1 MGGSGVKRKIFVSRR
16 DIERS
21 LNARLRFLA
30 RSIARIGLDARDKN
44 YRILLVLAGGD
55 EVKQGISTVY
65 ILYKYFTTLSG
76 KITRPK
82 ILYMFRREFD
92 DELVKAVL
100 VRKMLE
106 KRLKDSRV
114 VVDTFKRS
122 DRHMGRTMQALVMDL
137 SHGLKPN
144 DIGRLVGVV
153 EGGGLII
160 FLTPSIEEWPY
171 ARNVFSETLSTPK
184 YPNPRNLF
192 VKWFIETLYSSEG
205 IIIYDLGRDETLRF
219 ATPEIERLSRREVK
233 IPEEHLFP
241 SEIYKLALTEDQV
254 KVIKALE
261 ELVPKPRK
269 KKMIVITADRG
280 RGKSGA
286 IGIALPPLVEELL
299 KVKNRVRVGVTAISP
314 TNIESLMTLA
324 MRSLEELK
332 IRYKAIER
340 GGKIIELRGSN
351 FSIEYWEPSVIPR
364 LDLDI
369 VVVDEASGLPVNML
383 LKIWKSFNRIVMAT
397 TIHGYEG
404 AGRGFSLRFLK
415 KVKNDPD
422 TDLIHVEMEEP
433 IRYSKNDPVEKWVFK
448 ALLLDAEPEPLTDE
462 DFELIKRKDFTYL
475 KLEPEELFK
484 EANIKMLKNVF
495 GIYVEAHYRNEP
507 DDLAMIADAPHHRVR
522 ALALPNGKIIAS
534 AQLAEEGD
542 LSEETIEKIL
552 KEGSV
557 HGNIIPDRILK
568 YYRDKEF
575 ARKTGYRIVRI
586 AVHPEAQGMGIGSY
600 FLEKICE
607 EAREKNFHWVG
618 SGFGASEELLR
629 FWIKNGFLPIHI
641 SPSRNPV
648 SGEYSVL
655 VLRSISRDLDEN
667 LRDYR
672 RRFRNRLLESLYDV
686 YRDMEAEIALL
697 LIRPLEC
704 EDLHEDKDL
713 MLKLDPVDRD
723 RIELYIK
730 RLMTY
735 EVVSDLIT
743 RIVRV
748 YWRNPCPKTRLRKD
762 FEKLTIAKVL
772 QGRSWDSVASELNMS
787 KGHAI
792 QIMRDIIEEILR
804 KISE

>member
-1 MGGSGVKRKIFVSRR
+1 
-16 DIERS
+16 
-21 LNARLRFLA
+21 
-30 RSIARIGLDARDKN
+30 
-44 YRILLVLAGGD
+44 
-55 EVKQGISTVY
+55 
-65 ILYKYFTTLSG
+65 
-76 KITRPK
+76 
-82 ILYMFRREFD
+82 
-92 DELVKAVL
+92 
-100 VRKMLE
+100 
-106 KRLKDSRV
+106 
-114 VVDTFKRS
+114 
-122 DRHMGRTMQALVMDL
+122 
-137 SHGLKPN
+137 
-144 DIGRLVGVV
+144 
-153 EGGGLII
+153 
-160 FLTPSIEEWPY
+160 EEWPY

-552 KEGSV
+552 EEGSV